1 MMQRRQQIP
10 GLGEDETMGQAEA
23 AEKGADVLTALTS
36 PLYRATTEACS
47 TAENTTNW
55 WLRKC
60 SGVSNLSAWKV

>member
-36 PLYRATTEACS
+36 PLYRATTETCS
-47 TAENTTNW
+47 TAENNK
-55 WLRKC
+55 LVAQEVPRC
-60 SGVSNLSAWKV
+60 NLSAWKV